1 MFILT
6 HHWHRAHVDAAS
18 RTGSPV
24 SSQPVLITVQ
34 RQLPQSLKP
43 VSYAVATPVT
53 TSTSQQPIMQTLH
66 VVHQIPAVSV
76 TAVTGF
82 TTANART
89 PEEQVV
95 CKTEPQE
102 NGDHQE
108 VKGEQ
113 HTNFEVTFG
122 VEVNSL

>member
-1 MFILT
+1 MEAGSLYSPIIAFL
-6 HHWHRAHVDAAS
+6 
-18 RTGSPV
+18 TGSPV
-24 SSQPVLITVQ
+24 TTQPVLITVQ

-82 TTANART
+82 ATAAAHT
-89 PEEQVV
+89 ADEQVV
-95 CKTEPQE
+95 PKAEPQE

-108 VKGEQ
+108 VKGSQ
-113 HTNFEVTFG
+113 QFFDITFYF
-122 VEVNSL
+122 N

>member
-1 MFILT
+1 M
-6 HHWHRAHVDAAS
+6 
-18 RTGSPV
+18 
-24 SSQPVLITVQ
+24 LITVQ

-53 TSTSQQPIMQTLH
+53 SSQQPIMQTLH

-76 TAVTGF
+76 TAVAGF
-82 TTANART
+82 ATTNAHT

-95 CKTEPQE
+95 RKTEPQE

-113 HTNFEVTFG
+113 HLNFDIKVS
-122 VEVNSL
+122 SL